1 MERSPFITPGRP
13 PSRRRRRGRT
23 RGRRRQRAAVSP
35 IALLIAAAPVAI
47 VIVALL
53 VLIGPLSSGG
63 AHETL
68 SSADRGSQGAPRAP
82 SSPVARSAI
91 GLPLGR
97 QQLPL
102 KLTDV
107 AADPMHLGFADP
119 PRAGI
124 VVNLQTGAVLWQL
137 HAERRLRIASLTKM
151 MTALIAVK
159 ATTPSSKVL
168 ITRAAE
174 DMPGSKV
181 GLLPLDKR
189 VNVEP
194 VLYGLLL
201 PSGNDAA
208 VALAQHVSGTVPRFV
223 KEMNQEAARLGL
235 GCTRYSSPSGYYDE
249 HNFSCAAD
257 LAELAHDDLAQPR
270 IARITRTANAVLRF
284 PIKGHKLFLT
294 NNNPFLL
301 YGYPGTT
308 GLKTGYTEAAGPCLV
323 ATADHD
329 GVRLAAVLLDSTAPG
344 TQAAALLDAA
354 FTRVYHLR
362 PVPHPPIPAGV

>member
-1 MERSPFITPGRP
+1 MLAV
-13 PSRRRRRGRT
+13 
-23 RGRRRQRAAVSP
+23 AAP
-35 IALLIAAAPVAI
+35 IVAVVAALL
-47 VIVALL
+47 L
-53 VLIGPLSSGG
+53 LIGPLSSGH
-63 AHETL
+63 AR
-68 SSADRGSQGAPRAP
+68 SSSTSHRDRHQARQALTG
-82 SSPVARSAI
+82 PVARSAI
-91 GLPLGR
+91 GLPLGKPA
-97 QQLPL
+97 LPL
-102 KLTDV
+102 KL
-107 AADPMHLGFADP
+107 ADPASDPMQMGFAHP

-124 VVNLQTGAVLWQL
+124 VVNLDTGAVLWQL
-137 HAERRLRIASLTKM
+137 HAQRRLRIASLTKM
-151 MTALIAVK
+151 MTALIAAK
-159 ATTPSSKVL
+159 STTPSTHVL
-168 ITRAAE
+168 ITRQAE

-181 GLLPLDKR
+181 GLLPLGKR
-189 VNVEP
+189 VDVEP

-208 VALAQHVSGTVPRFV
+208 VALAQHVAGTVPKFV
-223 KEMNQEAARLGL
+223 NEMNQEAAHLGL
-235 GCTRYSSPSGYYDE
+235 GCTRYSSPSGYYDQD
-249 HNFSCAAD
+249 NFSCAAD

-270 IARITRTANAVLRF
+270 IEKITSTANAVLRF

-329 GVRLAAVLLDSTAPG
+329 GVRLAAVLLNSSMPG

>member
-1 MERSPFITPGRP
+1 M
-13 PSRRRRRGRT
+13 
-23 RGRRRQRAAVSP
+23 A
-35 IALLIAAAPVAI
+35 AAAPVAS
-47 VIVALL
+47 VVVALL
-53 VLIGPLSSGG
+53 VLLGPLSSGH
-63 AHETL
+63 AHET
-68 SSADRGSQGAPRAP
+68 PP
-82 SSPVARSAI
+82 SSERESRSAARRASSPLARSAI

-97 QQLPL
+97 GQLPL
-102 KLTDV
+102 RLSDP
-107 AADPMHLGFADP
+107 ASDPMHLGFAHP

-151 MTALIAVK
+151 MTALMAVK
-159 ATTPSSKVL
+159 ATTPSSRVL
-168 ITRAAE
+168 ITRQAE
-174 DMPGSKV
+174 EMPGSKV
-181 GLLPLDKR
+181 GLLPLGRR

-208 VALAQHVSGTVPRFV
+208 VALAQHVAGTVRRFV
-223 KEMNQEAARLGL
+223 KEMNEEAARLGL
-235 GCTRYSSPSGYYDE
+235 GCTRYSSPSGYYDQD
-249 HNFSCAAD
+249 NFSCAAD

-323 ATADHD
+323 ATAEHD
-329 GVRLAAVLLDSTAPG
+329 GVRLAAVLLNSPAPG

-362 PVPHPPIPAGV
+362 PMPHPPSGAGV